1 MLRHPENAAMAKT
14 KIRKNRVRELR
25 EAAGMTVADLAEKV
39 KISQPYL
46 TRIEGL
52 KRGLSVAL
60 AERIA
65 AALKRKTPEVLGL
78 DGTNPVGMPFVG
90 MNEDA
95 EPYVPQPND
104 LLADFVGKRR
114 NVSLYRLKTNVLD
127 LMDLHEGDIVFLD
140 ISAEAVEN
148 VAPMQAVLAQV
159 YDPGDLLKGHTIL
172 RQFIPPS
179 LLITNSSGRNQVP
192 LNLQSDPVVIQGVIV
207 DLHRSMRK

>member
-1 MLRHPENAAMAKT
+1 MLRHPENAAMTKT

-78 DGTNPVGMPFVG
+78 DGTNPVGTPFVG

-104 LLADFVGKRR
+104 LLADFVSKRR

-127 LMDLHEGDIVFLD
+127 LMDLHAGDIVFLD

-179 LLITNSSGRNQVP
+179 LLITNSSGKNQVP